1 MHTPWQDLPE
11 KMRRTILYGSD
22 GEPIKMTYDDGLRK
36 YTTER
41 PFEAVL
47 PNMERRFRDTDSAW
61 VKEGLGRY
69 QSAKTCAVGKGD
81 RPNPEPPES
90 KTAARHIAQ

>member
-11 KMRRTILYGSD
+11 KMRRTILYGLN

-41 PFEAVL
+41 PFEGVL
-47 PNMERRFRDTDSAW
+47 PNMERRFPQTASPWVQEELGPSQRRHTPEGSSA
-61 VKEGLGRY
+61 
-69 QSAKTCAVGKGD
+69 
-81 RPNPEPPES
+81 PPPHPPAPPPQHPHP
-90 KTAARHIAQ
+90 TTHP